1 MFNATSIREKMPK
14 FNSHFPGKE
23 FDVISVSETWI
34 NASVLENE
42 VLTTD
47 QYNVFRRDRDVETVP
62 DKKDGGGVMLAV
74 LSTLSAKRR
83 FDAEDNLE
91 HIWVEVQLS

>member
-1 MFNATSIREKMPK
+1 M
-14 FNSHFPGKE
+14 
-23 FDVISVSETWI
+23 SETWI

-91 HIWVEVQLS
+91 HIWV